1 MARTKEALA
10 DFCIKLNEVAQKTGL
25 VINVNKT
32 KYMKCSRNQVKEQ
45 IVYLGG
51 IEIGN
56 VQPFKYL
63 GSVVNTNNTIE
74 EEIKERISVGNKAY
88 FAHKMLF
95 MSKAL
100 SKKSKLKLY
109 NSVIRPVVTYAS
121 ETWVLKK
128 QIKENY

>member
-1 MARTKEALA
+1 MLA
-10 DFCIKLNEVAQKTGL
+10 NSFIKPNEEAQKAGL

-45 IVYLGG
+45 IVDLGG

-56 VQPFKYL
+56 VQSFKYL
-63 GSVVNTNNTIE
+63 GPTVNINNTTE
-74 EEIKERISVGNKAY
+74 EEIKERISAGTKTN

-95 MSKAL
+95 MSKTL

-109 NSVIRPVVTYAS
+109 NSVIRPIVTYAS
-121 ETWVLKK
+121 NWDWLMIPFAKGA
-128 QIKENY
+128 